1 MENFDKIYQK
11 LANEDVYTTKLNCL
25 IESLNSNEEIFNK
38 LGDFISLVIG
48 TSFEKVK
55 LSSKECGL
63 PEER

>member
-11 LANEDVYTTKLNCL
+11 LANEDVYTTKLNRL
-25 IESLNSNEEIFNK
+25 IESLNFNEEIFNK

-55 LSSKECGL
+55 LSSKECG
-63 PEER
+63 